1 MSDLNV
7 SREKHPLFAWLLLGL
22 VIAAVVMFG
31 IVPALEK
38 SNELSQKI
46 ENGYKRLSKMRQI
59 AAAAPQ
65 FEAEYERVQRQGL
78 DKLFYPEGM
87 TVAQV
92 GKELQN
98 RLAAVVARQQGMMLS
113 SEVVDNFSA
122 NEQGT
127 AGVGAGYQRVT
138 VQAVFQGEMQLL
150 RQLLHETAQ
159 AKPLMFIE
167 ALEIRPANR
176 RRNQRSKEQFVKSTV
191 KVSTYW
197 RGGEQSEAVN

>member
-1 MSDLNV
+1 MSDLSV

-22 VIAAVVMFG
+22 LIAVVVMFG
-31 IVPALEK
+31 ILPALEK
-38 SNELSQKI
+38 SNELSQQI

-65 FEAEYERVQRQGL
+65 FAAEYERVQRQGL
-78 DKLFYPEGM
+78 NKLFYPEGM
-87 TVAQV
+87 TAAQV

-98 RLAAVVARQQGMMLS
+98 RLAAVVSRQQGTMLS
-113 SEVVDNFSA
+113 SAVVDDFNSNA
-122 NEQGT
+122 QDT
-127 AGVGAGYQRVT
+127 TGVGAGYQRVT

-167 ALEIRPANR
+167 TLEIRPANQ
-176 RRNQRSKEQFVKSTV
+176 RRNRRSKEQFVKSTV